1 MGCEYGEGVVPMKG
15 TWLLGATG
23 VLTVVVAVML
33 MAYAAP
39 GSSAQQRGTTVKPA
53 ATSTAWVTARFN
65 RR

>member
-1 MGCEYGEGVVPMKG
+1 MKG